1 MLENPLGERSTT
13 VAEKYEGY
21 CVKCRTKR
29 EFDGEK
35 KELPNKRMAAQGPCP
50 VCGTKITRM
59 LGKGA

>member
-1 MLENPLGERSTT
+1 M
-13 VAEKYEGY
+13 ADKYEGY

-29 EFDGEK
+29 EFDGDK

-59 LGKGA
+59 LGKGAA